1 MTKSAKSVKILLCRL
16 ENRTRSDFMKKTERI
31 TIRIESEK
39 LKNLQAIANKKD
51 IPVSALVRK
60 ILKEYI
66 LDKWKE

>member
-1 MTKSAKSVKILLCRL
+1 MLKFSCVGWKTAQGVI
-16 ENRTRSDFMKKTERI
+16 FMKKTERI

-39 LKNLQAIANKKD
+39 FKQLQAIANKKD
-51 IPVSALVRK
+51 ISVSAKKKK

>member
-1 MTKSAKSVKILLCRL
+1 
-16 ENRTRSDFMKKTERI
+16 MKKTERI

-39 LKNLQAIANKKD
+39 SKKLQTIANQED

-66 LDKWKE
+66 SNKWTE

>member
-1 MTKSAKSVKILLCRL
+1 MLKFSCVGWKTAQGVI
-16 ENRTRSDFMKKTERI
+16 FMKKTERI

-39 LKNLQAIANKKD
+39 FKQLQAIANKKD
-51 IPVSALVRK
+51 ISVSALVRK